1 MQAHDTPPRLDGSRG
16 AAREPRTCLQCGG
29 TFIPKRQ
36 TRGMF
41 CSRACYWK
49 WWPQHRAEEVARQGR
64 EALERLKDEGHD
76 PRAAP
81 QAAWKR
87 RAAFRNTAVSA
98 FVEGS
103 GDGELLG

>member
-1 MQAHDTPPRLDGSRG
+1 MQAHDTPPLLDGRRG
-16 AAREPRTCLQCGG
+16 VAREPHTCLQCGEQ
-29 TFIPKRQ
+29 FIPKRQ

-49 WWPQHRAEEVARQGR
+49 WWPAHRADEVARQGR
-64 EALERLKDEGHD
+64 ETLERLKDEGHD

-87 RAAFRNTAVSA
+87 RASFRHTAVCCIR
-98 FVEGS
+98 G
-103 GDGELLG
+103 